1 MSCIH
6 WFLSLTTKVELP
18 SFYTLVATF
27 GHEKKKHLH
36 CFCKVAGI
44 YPPYTFLRVWS
55 SEVEMKRF
63 HNFYKNFKGFSKNL
77 CCRKKKNMYKKNMNK
92 TLSKTLLQLTE
103 FCSSV
108 FVIDVEQVNAPREMI
123 MSLQYGISMLKVNN
137 RNTRK
142 RCEKC
147 SNLTTTKNTRATSTG
162 VFIDIDDFEYVNA
175 GWVLS
180 SLNDN
185 YTFSAC

>member
-1 MSCIH
+1 
-6 WFLSLTTKVELP
+6 
-18 SFYTLVATF
+18 
-27 GHEKKKHLH
+27 
-36 CFCKVAGI
+36 
-44 YPPYTFLRVWS
+44 
-55 SEVEMKRF
+55 
-63 HNFYKNFKGFSKNL
+63 
-77 CCRKKKNMYKKNMNK
+77 
-92 TLSKTLLQLTE
+92 
-103 FCSSV
+103 
-108 FVIDVEQVNAPREMI
+108 

-147 SNLTTTKNTRATSTG
+147 SKLTTKKNTRTTSTG
-162 VFIDIDDFEYVNA
+162 VFIDINDFEYVNA